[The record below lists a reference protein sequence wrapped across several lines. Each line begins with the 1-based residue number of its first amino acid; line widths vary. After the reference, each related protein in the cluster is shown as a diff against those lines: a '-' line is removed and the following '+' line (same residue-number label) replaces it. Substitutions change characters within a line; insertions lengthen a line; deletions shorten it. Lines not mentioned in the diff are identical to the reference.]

1 MPTTYKVLN
10 QQAMSANTYTNLYTV
25 PAATSAVISTITV
38 ANTAST
44 TATYR
49 LAVTS
54 SATAASA
61 VALGDHI
68 AYDVNIEANDTTALT
83 IGLTLEAGKKL
94 VGRAST
100 ASVAFGV
107 FGSEVT

>member
-38 ANTAST
+38 ANTASAA
-44 TATYR
+44 ATYR

-54 SATAASA
+54 SATTASA

-68 AYDVNIEANDTTALT
+68 AYDVSVAANDTTALT
-83 IGLTLEAGKKL
+83 IGLALEAGKKL
-94 VGRAST
+94 VGRAS
-100 ASVAFGV
+100 ASAVVFGV